1 MKSKL
6 HMSKLV
12 FNFFSIGFL
21 LLMTM
26 SLNAQTSTFKE
37 KSDPAATKILKNL
50 TKIYSKYKGIE
61 IEYKLEIEYGEDK
74 EVQDGKILQ
83 EGDKYNIDNN
93 GNEIIN
99 DGKTLWMYIKKQ
111 NEVQINDYD
120 PEGDLGGI
128 TPAKILNI
136 DESNKDYIYVVT
148 GEDSKG
154 YKIEFKPTDKDSDIM
169 KIRIHVDKAQTKITS
184 LKVFQDDGS
193 RMTFII
199 KSIKNVTPTS
209 SSFKFDKSKHPGVKE
224 VDLRD

>member
-6 HMSKLV
+6 HISKLV
-12 FNFFSIGFL
+12 LNFFSICFL

-50 TKIYSKYKGIE
+50 TNIYGKYKAME
-61 IEYKLEIEYGEDK
+61 IDYKLEIEYGEDK

-83 EGDKYNIDNN
+83 EGNKYYIDNN

-99 DGKTLWMYIKKQ
+99 DGNTLWMYIKKQ

-120 PEGDLGGI
+120 PEGDPGI
-128 TPAKILNI
+128 TPAQILNI
-136 DESNKDYIYVVT
+136 DESNKDYIYVVI

-169 KIRIHVDKAQTKITS
+169 KIRMHVDKAQTKILS

-199 KSIKNVTPTS
+199 KSIKDVTPTS
-209 SSFKFDKSKHPGVKE
+209 TSFKFEKSKHPGVKE